1 MTLYTL
7 DRDITKPYQKKNKP
21 KQNKTKEKGVSI
33 FSRYFEPHDA
43 VGFVPNK
50 LQQERTHSK
59 HLAEYLL
66 FKEIFLTK

>member
-7 DRDITKPYQKKNKP
+7 DRDILNLTKKK
-21 KQNKTKEKGVSI
+21 QTKTKKTKKKGVSI
-33 FSRYFEPHDA
+33 YSRYFEPHDA

-66 FKEIFLTK
+66 FKEIFLT